1 MPSLGVIMVV
11 GAGGAVG
18 AVGRLLMG
26 AWVTRGAQSLW
37 PDLGFPV
44 GTLVVNVIGSFLIG
58 VVFAWLDQ
66 GLRDPGMREIVHG
79 FILVGVLGGFTTF
92 STFSLETVQLLGI
105 GLWGKAM
112 LNIIASVVTCVVA
125 AMAGLSLA
133 RWLA

>member
-1 MPSLGVIMVV
+1 MPSLNAILFVGV
-11 GAGGAVG
+11 GGAIG
-18 AVGRLLMG
+18 AVGRLLIG
-26 AWVTRGAQSLW
+26 SWVTRGAQALW
-37 PDLGFPV
+37 PDLGFPL

-66 GLRDPGMREIVHG
+66 GLRDAGMKDMIHA

-92 STFSLETVQLLGI
+92 STFSLETVQLMGF

-112 LNIIASVVTCVVA
+112 LNIIASVMTCVVA